1 MQQTQKERR
10 IVGYE
15 PKFEVVNV
23 PILVDAPVQVCIST
37 CIYDVECNTSMHG
50 RSTALSL
57 HTHTHTHTHT

>member
-37 CIYDVECNTSMHG
+37 CIYNVE
-50 RSTALSL
+50 
-57 HTHTHTHTHT
+57 